1 MTRMGKVLLA
11 VLVLMLTCFL
21 VIGAGSSEVK
31 ADSPFREIKIKV
43 NLHNGH
49 IKEFC
54 LVPLDPTKECK
65 KMDRVPGEPELTLR
79 QTILHYS
86 GSNCIVMVIGG
97 HPYQVC
103 W

>member
-31 ADSPFREIKIKV
+31 EQPTRVIKIKV
-43 NLHNGH
+43 NAINGRLIDMKLEPLNPSH
-49 IKEFC
+49 KPQNMVPVPEPYPEF
-54 LVPLDPTKECK
+54 TF
-65 KMDRVPGEPELTLR
+65 RSN
-79 QTILHYS
+79 ILYYR

-97 HPYQVC
+97 RPYQIC

>member
-31 ADSPFREIKIKV
+31 ADPPTKVIKITVHANSGK
-43 NLHNGH
+43 L
-49 IKEFC
+49 IDFE
-54 LVPLDPTKECK
+54 LVPADPTKK
-65 KMDRVPGEPELTLR
+65 KEPVPEPYPEFTFSSNLLF
-79 QTILHYS
+79 YK
-86 GSNCIVMVIGG
+86 GSNCIVMQIGG
-97 HPYQVC
+97 KPYQIC

>member
-31 ADSPFREIKIKV
+31 AESPWKEIKIKV
-43 NLHNGH
+43 NTNNGH
-49 IKEFC
+49 IKDFC
-54 LVPLDPTKECK
+54 LVLPDQCK
-65 KMDRVPGEPELTLR
+65 PMERVPGNPNLELR

-97 HPYQVC
+97 RAYQVC

>member
-43 NLHNGH
+43 NTKNGH

-54 LVPLDPTKECK
+54 LVPLDPKGQCQE
-65 KMDRVPGEPELTLR
+65 MDKVPGQPVLTLR
-79 QTILHYS
+79 QTILYYS

-97 HPYQVC
+97 RPYQIC